1 MPDPSGPAIVL
12 LGLGA
17 RRLRDPAHREHL
29 ARVAQAAA
37 IARGHPDTAIVEC
50 ADGAALRAATV
61 EAVREGIGLVVAVG
75 GDGTVREVVGELS
88 RGAVPLGIVPA
99 GTGNLLAAAL
109 GVPRDL
115 DEALAAIRT
124 ATPRVIDHGQAIWA
138 GAAAGDA
145 PGASTFVVAAGAGLD
160 ARFVSAA
167 SAESKRRYGIGAY
180 LVATLRQAGD
190 LRPRPTRLVVD
201 GVLHETESVLVL
213 IANAGELL
221 PGLLAPRLP
230 ILPDDGLLHVFVLR
244 GGLVGSVVGALELLA
259 VADPGRTPTGSALR
273 TAGREVSVEIDVDPP
288 DPVQVD
294 GDRVGSGRLEARVRP
309 SAVRVLVPAV

>member
-1 MPDPSGPAIVL
+1 
-12 LGLGA
+12 
-17 RRLRDPAHREHL
+17 
-29 ARVAQAAA
+29 
-37 IARGHPDTAIVEC
+37 
-50 ADGAALRAATV
+50 
-61 EAVREGIGLVVAVG
+61 
-75 GDGTVREVVGELS
+75 
-88 RGAVPLGIVPA
+88 
-99 GTGNLLAAAL
+99 
-109 GVPRDL
+109 
-115 DEALAAIRT
+115 
-124 ATPRVIDHGQAIWA
+124 
-138 GAAAGDA
+138 
-145 PGASTFVVAAGAGLD
+145 
-160 ARFVSAA
+160 
-167 SAESKRRYGIGAY
+167 
-180 LVATLRQAGD
+180 
-190 LRPRPTRLVVD
+190 
-201 GVLHETESVLVL
+201 VLVL

>member
-29 ARVAQAAA
+29 ARVAQGAA

-145 PGASTFVVAAGAGLD
+145 
-160 ARFVSAA
+160 SAA